1 MQLYLTSSG
10 FDWWCAFAGQTDCGQ
25 KSSPRLPPGLLRPA
39 HHAPCPTAGLLLE
52 YPAWTLPAAASWA
65 NPSHHL
71 RSTPHNRLHHL
82 LLSELKSTNLS
93 LKQLDSVKK
102 GGCYSGLQFYV
113 KKINQIPFDAVN
125 NVTL

>member
-10 FDWWCAFAGQTDCGQ
+10 SDWWCAFVGRTDCGQ
-25 KSSPRLPPGLLRPA
+25 KSSLRLPLGLLRPA
-39 HHAPCPTAGLLLE
+39 RHAPCRTAGLLPE
-52 YPAWTLPAAASWA
+52 YLAWTLPAAASWA

-71 RSTPHNRLHHL
+71 CSTPHNRLDHL

-102 GGCYSGLQFYV
+102 GNYYSGLHFV

-125 NVTL
+125 NATL

>member
-1 MQLYLTSSG
+1 M
-10 FDWWCAFAGQTDCGQ
+10 D
-25 KSSPRLPPGLLRPA
+25 
-39 HHAPCPTAGLLLE
+39 TARRCFLGE
-52 YPAWTLPAAASWA
+52 PVT
-65 NPSHHL
+65 PSA
-71 RSTPHNRLHHL
+71 PHNRLDHL

-102 GGCYSGLQFYV
+102 GGCYSGLHFYV